1 MISGFSV
8 EGSALDDGP
17 SEISVLSVESPALVN
32 DEICCLAGNVSK
44 MRRLPASCKSSD
56 SQYATTDMCSST
68 SAVRYCRNEGTCTR
82 TYAHKYLWQGVHCQ
96 VICTKWPYHRLNDSS
111 TLGSQVLLYQRQHR
125 RRNKCPPAAKDQ
137 ALRGA
142 RLKALLALDF
152 CLRILGCSCK
162 SPGREIC
169 HYGYVQEY
177 TGFPYP

>member
-1 MISGFSV
+1 MASKCPPAAKGQALRGASLKALL
-8 EGSALDDGP
+8 ALDF
-17 SEISVLSVESPALVN
+17 
-32 DEICCLAGNVSK
+32 CLF
-44 MRRLPASCKSSD
+44 MRGRSCKSPD

-68 SAVRYCRNEGTCTR
+68 PAVRCRRNEGTCTR

-111 TLGSQVLLYQRQHR
+111 TLGSQVLLYQQQHR

-152 CLRILGCSCK
+152 CLFMRGRSWK
-162 SPGREIC
+162 SLIRCISAGLLVYFIQA
-169 HYGYVQEY
+169 GISAWQFVQ
-177 TGFPYP
+177 TT